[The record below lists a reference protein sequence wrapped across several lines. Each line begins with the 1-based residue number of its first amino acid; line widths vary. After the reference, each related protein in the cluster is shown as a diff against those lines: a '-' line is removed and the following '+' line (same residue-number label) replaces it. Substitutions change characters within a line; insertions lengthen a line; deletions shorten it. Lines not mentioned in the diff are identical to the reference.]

1 MLQVQNIL
9 DFNAI
14 MFLTIN
20 KGIKLYSYF
29 LNFRINLREFQFAQT
44 MMFAIEEINNSSSLL
59 PKIKIGY
66 KIFDSCGL
74 TLPST
79 HAVMHLINGQEKD
92 LVNTCQ
98 SKESVHVI
106 IGASESSS
114 TIAILQIS
122 GSFQIP
128 VVKFKYVKLMNYF

>member
-1 MLQVQNIL
+1 
-9 DFNAI
+9 
-14 MFLTIN
+14 
-20 KGIKLYSYF
+20 
-29 LNFRINLREFQFAQT
+29 

-59 PKIKIGY
+59 PNIKLGY

-92 LVNTCQ
+92 SINTCQ
-98 SKESVHVI
+98 NQMSVHVI
-106 IGASESSS
+106 IGTSESSS
-114 TIAILQIS
+114 TITILQIS

-128 VVKFKYVKLMNYF
+128 VVKLIYVKLLCNYV